1 VNRLVARL
9 LSVTALFAALG
20 ALVAWSSDNPA
31 RGDTVRTQSTGV
43 VVIETDL
50 AYHSGQA
57 AGTGMVLTSS
67 GEVLTNN
74 HVINGATTIK
84 VVVPDTGKS
93 YQAKVVGYS
102 VSDDVAVLQLSH
114 ASGLATIETDTS
126 TPTVGQKVTALGNA
140 GGTGELTPA
149 EGTITGL
156 DKSITAGDD
165 NGDSERLTGLIETD
179 ANVQPGDSGGAL
191 LNTANRVIGMNTAA
205 STGGGG
211 FAGFGDQGG
220 NDGYAITI
228 GHALS
233 LARQIE
239 SGKSSSTVHVGGTA
253 FLGVQVSAASS
264 GDPSGAGDGGYGG
277 GSGYGDDPYGGGSGY
292 GNDPYGYGDDPYG
305 GGSGSDGYGYDPYGT
320 GDQGPSTQQGTSA
333 TGGAV
338 IAGVVQG
345 GPADD
350 AGLAEGDTITAVDGH
365 TISSPDALTELLGN
379 ERPGDEVSVAVVDQ
393 NGGSRTVTV
402 TLGSGPAK

>member
-50 AYHSGQA
+50 AYQDGQA

-126 TPTVGQKVTALGNA
+126 TPTVGQNVTALGNA

-149 EGTITGL
+149 AGTITGL

-277 GSGYGDDPYGGGSGY
+277 GYGY
-292 GNDPYGYGDDPYG
+292 GNDPYGYGDAPSG
-305 GGSGSDGYGYDPYGT
+305 GVSGSDGYGYDPYGT

>member
-1 VNRLVARL
+1 MNRLLARL

-50 AYHSGQA
+50 AYQNGQA

-84 VVVPDTGKS
+84 VVVPDTGES
-93 YQAKVVGYS
+93 YKARVVGYS
-102 VSDDVAVLQLSH
+102 VSDDVAVLQLSG

-140 GGTGELTPA
+140 GGTGRLTPA

-156 DKSITAGDD
+156 DRSITAGDD

-191 LNTANRVIGMNTAA
+191 LNAANRVIGMNTAA
-205 STGGGG
+205 STGGAG
-211 FAGFGDQGG
+211 FTGFGDQGG

-264 GDPSGAGDGGYGG
+264 GDQSGAGDGGYGG
-277 GSGYGDDPYGGGSGY
+277 GSGYGYDPYGG
-292 GNDPYGYGDDPYG
+292 GDDPYG

-365 TISSPDALTELLGN
+365 TISSPDALTELLGD
-379 ERPGDEVSVAVVDQ
+379 ERPGDKVSVAVVDQ
-393 NGGSRTVTV
+393 SGGSRTVAV